1 MLELYDNGLIP
12 IEDRLEIA
20 KGMIE
25 FYRDCYLNQ
34 LNQKKALEE
43 KLAMAEEHISMA
55 FHPDLGWAIKP
66 EDYSNLVDR
75 YTLLQRYLSTKKQES
90 DDRREWIEDDGNV

>member
-1 MLELYDNGLIP
+1 MLELYDNRLIP

-20 KGMIE
+20 KGMIA
-25 FYRDCYLNQ
+25 FYKDCYLNQ

-66 EDYSNLVDR
+66 EDYRRLVNQ
-75 YTLLQRYLSTKKQES
+75 YTLLQRYLPTNGGKK
-90 DDRREWIEDDGNV
+90 NV